1 MSNEQTS
8 DKWLRPFSFSWK
20 GPYHDRLEWV
30 DAAGK
35 KLSLDAILALLNAAP
50 RPSLAAQE
58 ICRSYKIGEFNDL
71 ICCLDKGHSGEHNY
85 VVKKPPFPTPAR
97 RECEHGNA
105 YNECNRCNTSFQ
117 PTPASGET
125 PRTDALLH
133 ERRMAERQ
141 SDVWDV
147 EDVEAFLKHARQ
159 LERELHEAGDG
170 DTWRAAY
177 YRTERKLRKLWMA
190 MPDYK
195 QCCELREK
203 AEREAAINMENF
215 KVTNQAYI
223 KMDERRMELERELAA
238 AQSAKA
244 AWSECAKQKPPEFVA
259 GMHYLCW
266 FQDREAILEYDPQA
280 GWLWGDG
287 SYMNHQEQVT
297 HWMELPPVPSA
308 STDESSKT

>member
-117 PTPASGET
+117 PTPATGET
-125 PRTDALLH
+125 PRTDVLYDDLDRQH
-133 ERRMAERQ
+133 EAMAMGAREVARRKREHAER
-141 SDVWDV
+141 
-147 EDVEAFLKHARQ
+147 
-159 LERELHEAGDG
+159 
-170 DTWRAAY
+170 
-177 YRTERKLRKLWMA
+177 
-190 MPDYK
+190 
-195 QCCELREK
+195 
-203 AEREAAINMENF
+203 
-215 KVTNQAYI
+215 
-223 KMDERRMELERELAA
+223 LERELAEA
-238 AQSAKA
+238 RDEIKFFVAGKDTEDDVCPANYTEIGRRNFRIGDLLAQRDELRKQLSAKA
-244 AWSECAKQKPPEFVA
+244 ASSDAVMALARLYAPLQSEIAVMAQE
-259 GMHYLCW
+259 
-266 FQDREAILEYDPQA
+266 ILRLNAP
-280 GWLWGDG
+280 
-287 SYMNHQEQVT
+287 
-297 HWMELPPVPSA
+297 
-308 STDESSKT
+308 TDESSKP